1 MTTPITVAVV
11 NMTIANNETWQFAF
25 QFGAVGDT
33 SWGFVGKDLYCD
45 VKQSAGDDTP
55 LLSLSSLVSPDNDL
69 IIRDPVARLMQFN
82 VAPNIVKNQLPVQSA
97 KGTDYVYD
105 LIMVDSVTHN
115 TQRLMTGIVTVI
127 NGVTREP

>member
-33 SWGFVGKDLYCD
+33 SWSFVDKDLYCD
-45 VKQSAGDDTP
+45 VKQAAGDDTP
-55 LLSLSSLVSPDNDL
+55 LLSMSSLLSPDNDL

-82 VAPNIVKNQLPVQSA
+82 VAPNVVRNQLPVQST

-105 LIMVDSVTHN
+105 LIMVDQVIDN